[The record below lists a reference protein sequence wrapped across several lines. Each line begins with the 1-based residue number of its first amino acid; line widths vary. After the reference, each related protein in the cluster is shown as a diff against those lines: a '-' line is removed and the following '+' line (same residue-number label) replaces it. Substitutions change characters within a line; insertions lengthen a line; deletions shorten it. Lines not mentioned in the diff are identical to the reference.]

1 LLYPTQLDALD
12 LVRKVT
18 VVNDADQQ
26 NAYLLANQYPQR
38 RNLQAVVNEKKTS
51 IKLELLD
58 LTADDQLRQQI
69 TLTIP
74 NAWSGPKQIEL

>member
-1 LLYPTQLDALD
+1 
-12 LVRKVT
+12 
-18 VVNDADQQ
+18 
-26 NAYLLANQYPQR
+26 LANQYPQR